1 MKFVLLTQYYTPEIG
16 GGPVFLAS
24 LAIELKRQGHQVR
37 VVTAL
42 PNYPTGKIFPE
53 FRGRFVVREER
64 EGIPVF
70 RTWVYPAQ
78 SARMIPRLTNYF
90 SFCLSSLLS
99 FHWVGR
105 PDVIFVDSPPLFL
118 VLTALL
124 LARIKGIPLLMN
136 VSDLWPDAVVDSGLV
151 RSGSLLG
158 MAKRLEA
165 FLYRTA
171 DFVGSVTEGICE
183 TLVNEKRVP
192 RNKVLFLPIGV
203 DTRLF
208 HPRPVDTV
216 LLEQHKLAGKSV
228 FMYAGT
234 LGHSY
239 GLSLILK
246 AADRLRDRPDIAFIF
261 LGDGPVRKQ
270 LQNESA
276 CLGLANVTFLPP
288 LPLTE
293 MPRWWSVCRGALVTL
308 KDQPVHES
316 ARPSKSLPPMASGVP
331 IVFSGLGEMARIIKD
346 GEAGLVVPA
355 EQLEPFVEAI
365 RRLAD
370 DKTLAHELGENG
382 RRLCE
387 RELNWYAVVQN
398 WLGHLVQVL
407 SRRRSRHDPGGQEAP
422 SPDIAP

>member
-1 MKFVLLTQYYTPEIG
+1 MLTQYYSPEIG
-16 GGPVFLAS
+16 GAPVFLAS
-24 LAIELKRQGHQVR
+24 LAAELKRQGHEVK

-53 FRGRFVVREER
+53 FRGKFVVREER

-70 RTWVYPAQ
+70 RSWVYPAQ
-78 SARMIPRLTNYF
+78 SANVIPRLTNYF
-90 SFCLSSLLS
+90 SFSLSSLLS
-99 FHWVGR
+99 FHWVGQA
-105 PDVIFVDSPPLFL
+105 DVLFVDSPPLFL
-118 VLTALL
+118 ALTALV
-124 LARIKGIPLLMN
+124 LARIRRIPWVMN
-136 VSDLWPDAVVDSGLV
+136 VSDLWPDAVADSGLV
-151 RSGSLLG
+151 RSEVLLSL
-158 MAKRLEA
+158 AKRLEA

-171 DFVGSVTEGICE
+171 DFVGTVTEGICE
-183 TLVNEKRVP
+183 ILVKEKRVP

-203 DTRLF
+203 DIGLF
-208 HPRPVDTV
+208 RPGPVDTA
-216 LLEQHKLAGKSV
+216 LLEQYKLAGKSV

-246 AADRLRDRPDIAFIF
+246 AADQLRDRPDIAFIF
-261 LGDGPVRKQ
+261 LGDGPVREQ
-270 LQNESA
+270 LQRESA
-276 CLGLANVTFLPP
+276 QLGLTSVTFVPP

-293 MPRWWSVCRGALVTL
+293 MPRWWSICRGALVTL
-308 KDQPVHES
+308 KNQPVHES

-387 RELNWYAVVQN
+387 RELNWHAVVQN
-398 WLGHLVQVL
+398 WLDQL
-407 SRRRSRHDPGGQEAP
+407 SCRIALRDPGSQAAP
-422 SPDIAP
+422 SADTAT

>member
-16 GGPVFLAS
+16 GAPVFLAS
-24 LAIELKRQGHQVR
+24 LAVELKRQGHEVK

-53 FRGRFVVREER
+53 FRGKFVVREER

-70 RTWVYPAQ
+70 RTWVYAAQ
-78 SARMIPRLTNYF
+78 SASMIPRLTNYF

-99 FHWVGR
+99 FRWVGQ

-118 VLTALL
+118 ALTGLL
-124 LARIKGIPLLMN
+124 LARIKGIPWVMN
-136 VSDLWPDAVVDSGLV
+136 VSDLWPDAVADSGLV
-151 RSGSLLG
+151 RSKLLLSL
-158 MAKRLEA
+158 AKKLEA

-183 TLVNEKRVP
+183 ILVNEKRVP

-208 HPRPVDTV
+208 RPGPADIG

-239 GLSLILK
+239 GLSMILK
-246 AADRLRDRPDIAFIF
+246 AADRLKDRPDIVFVL
-261 LGDGPVRKQ
+261 LGDGPVREQ
-270 LQNESA
+270 LQGESA
-276 CLGLANVTFLPP
+276 QLGLTNVTFVPP
-288 LPLTE
+288 LPLAE

-346 GEAGLVVPA
+346 GAAGLVVPA

-370 DKTLAHELGENG
+370 DKALAHELGENG

-387 RELNWYAVVQN
+387 RELNWHAVVQN
-398 WLGHLVQVL
+398 WLGQISRGLSLRTARRDPSGQVA
-407 SRRRSRHDPGGQEAP
+407 S
-422 SPDIAP
+422 SPDTAP

>member
-1 MKFVLLTQYYTPEIG
+1 MLTQYYSPEIG
-16 GGPVFLAS
+16 GAPVFLAS
-24 LAIELKRQGHQVR
+24 LAVELKRQGHQVK

-53 FRGRFVVREER
+53 FCGKFVVREER

-70 RTWVYPAQ
+70 RTWVYPTQ
-78 SARMIPRLTNYF
+78 SANVIPRLTNYF
-90 SFCLSSLLS
+90 SFSLSSLLS
-99 FHWVGR
+99 FHWVGQA
-105 PDVIFVDSPPLFL
+105 DVLFVDSPPLFL
-118 VLTALL
+118 ALTALL
-124 LARIKGIPLLMN
+124 LARIKGIPWVMN
-136 VSDLWPDAVVDSGLV
+136 VSDLWPDAVADSGLV
-151 RSGSLLG
+151 RSNLLLG
-158 MAKRLEA
+158 LAKKLEA

-171 DFVGSVTEGICE
+171 DFVGTVTEGICE
-183 TLVNEKRVP
+183 ILVKEKRVP
-192 RNKVLFLPIGV
+192 KNKVLFLPIGV

-208 HPRPVDTV
+208 RPGPVDTA
-216 LLEQHKLAGKSV
+216 LLEQYKLAGKSV

-246 AADRLRDRPDIAFIF
+246 AADQLRDRPDIAFIF
-261 LGDGPVRKQ
+261 LGDGPVREQ
-270 LQNESA
+270 LQRESA
-276 CLGLANVTFLPP
+276 QLGLASVTFVSP

-293 MPRWWSVCRGALVTL
+293 MPRWWSICRGALVTL
-308 KDQPVHES
+308 KNQPVHES

-370 DKTLAHELGENG
+370 DKTLAHGLGENG

-387 RELNWYAVVQN
+387 RELNWHAVVQN
-398 WLGHLVQVL
+398 WLDQL
-407 SRRRSRHDPGGQEAP
+407 SRRIAHRDPGSQVA
-422 SPDIAP
+422 SNPDTAT